1 LSGGNFDEVEA
12 SVTGRSKRFIERY
25 NTSFFTIG

>member
-12 SVTGRSKRFIERY
+12 SVTGCGKRFIKRY